1 MLLRHGADPSL
12 GSDEIGTAN
21 TCVHAA
27 VAHRDLGVLHL
38 LLRHGAAHSA
48 PGKGGLT
55 PLAAAA
61 RAGAVVVIEP
71 LLRAGAEPHTRTQ
84 FGKSAYEL
92 AVINKRAEAIT
103 MFDSWEAEAPT
114 GGDPK
119 RVKR

>member
-12 GSDEIGTAN
+12 GSHEIGMAN

-27 VAHRDLGVLHL
+27 VAHRDVGALRL
-38 LLRHGAAHSA
+38 LLRHGAAHSG

-61 RAGAVVVIEP
+61 RAGAVVMIEP
-71 LLRAGAEPHTRTQ
+71 LLGAGADPHTPTQ

-92 AVINKRAEAIT
+92 AVINKRAEAIAL
-103 MFDSWEAEAPT
+103 FDSWQAEAPT
-114 GGDPK
+114 SGDAK